1 MWSSGNIISSGG
13 GSINSVRGSCGSCV
27 VVLVV
32 VGLCMYAN
40 SGGGSGISCR

>member
-1 MWSSGNIISSGG
+1 MIISSGG
-13 GSINSVRGSCGSCV
+13 SSINSGCGSCGSCV
-27 VVLVV
+27 VELVA

>member
-1 MWSSGNIISSGG
+1 MGSSGIIISSGG
-13 GSINSVRGSCGSCV
+13 SINSGCGSCV

-40 SGGGSGISCR
+40 SGGGSGISCK

>member
-1 MWSSGNIISSGG
+1 MVLLLVVVAVLNSGC
-13 GSINSVRGSCGSCV
+13 GSCGSCV

-40 SGGGSGISCR
+40 SGGSGISCK